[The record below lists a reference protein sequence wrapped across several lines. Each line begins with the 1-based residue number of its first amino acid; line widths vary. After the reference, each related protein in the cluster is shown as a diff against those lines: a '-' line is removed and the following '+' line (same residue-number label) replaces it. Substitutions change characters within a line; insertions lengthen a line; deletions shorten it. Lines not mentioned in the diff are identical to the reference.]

1 MSGYASTFA
10 LVKLKPP
17 LEKPAIVF
25 AGILTDPRSN
35 MKREP
40 ETFNLTDLPNRKLG
54 EASAQE
60 IQLELIRRR
69 KFNAFDGE
77 QVAEA
82 LVKHRD
88 LWESAFMDR
97 LGVHREDRELPAM
110 SMIKLRDLEYDWNVD
125 TLYILTHDVAS
136 AKRLMEVFAMDEFC
150 GETHLIENPDEVGS
164 AIGSGPTE
172 QAIVAVWWD

>member
-1 MSGYASTFA
+1 
-10 LVKLKPP
+10 
-17 LEKPAIVF
+17 
-25 AGILTDPRSN
+25 

-40 ETFNLTDLPNRKLG
+40 ESFNLADLLDRKLG

-82 LVKHRD
+82 LVKHRE

-97 LGVHREDRELPAM
+97 LGIHREDRELPAM
-110 SMIKLRDLEYDWNVD
+110 SLIKLRDLAYDWNVD
-125 TLYILTHDVAS
+125 TLYILTPDVAS
-136 AKRLMEVFAMDEFC
+136 AKKLMEVFSMEEFC
-150 GETHLIENPDEVGS
+150 GEPYLIEDPDEVSS
-164 AIGSGPTE
+164 AIGAGPTE